1 MKKTFLTAFAALLV
15 AIPAVQAQKVN
26 KSGLLTKIEKSDA
39 DIADAKKNAK
49 ASTWINRG
57 KALYEAAVEP
67 TKSLFVN
74 MDAAMLKLA
83 VGEPSATK
91 QVTLLNVPYE
101 AWEYP
106 YFIAYIKDGK
116 VVTWTQTDWVLK
128 EAPAM
133 AIEAYNKAY
142 EIDPKSAAKAKDGLQ
157 QISDFCSQVGNTG
170 IDTGEYVAAA
180 DAYATAFR
188 AQSSPAYG
196 AAADPALL
204 YYAGYLHTVDGAN
217 NPASFPVG
225 AEQLSKAID
234 MGYTD
239 EEGNIYYYLF
249 HCYYGQKA
257 SDKAFVD
264 KAKQALLTGIEKF
277 PKNERILDGLV
288 QLYTSPEDN
297 VGDPADLIALI
308 DKAIENNPTNVD
320 LWFGRGRIFYALKDY
335 DQSIESFKK
344 VVELKPD
351 LYEGNY
357 YLGVFY
363 TIKGDEV
370 NKEMNAKQYSSQAAY
385 DADLKEV
392 NAIYMEAIPWLEK
405 ALELKPEDPSSVEL
419 LKSICFRLR
428 DEEGMMDKY
437 TKYNE
442 MFKKI
447 QGQQ

>member
-170 IDTGEYVAAA
+170 NSR
-180 DAYATAFR
+180 R
-188 AQSSPAYG
+188 ARSCRRRRCLCHGFPGTVEPRLRRSRRSRA
-196 AAADPALL
+196 ALL
-204 YYAGYLHTVDGAN
+204 CRL
-217 NPASFPVG
+217 PAHSGRFVRTPQSFGQG
-225 AEQLSKAID
+225 AEHLC
-234 MGYTD
+234 
-239 EEGNIYYYLF
+239 E
-249 HCYYGQKA
+249 
-257 SDKAFVD
+257 SDRPGVY
-264 KAKQALLTGIEKF
+264 
-277 PKNERILDGLV
+277 R
-288 QLYTSPEDN
+288 
-297 VGDPADLIALI
+297 
-308 DKAIENNPTNVD
+308 
-320 LWFGRGRIFYALKDY
+320 RG
-335 DQSIESFKK
+335 
-344 VVELKPD
+344 
-351 LYEGNY
+351 G
-357 YLGVFY
+357 
-363 TIKGDEV
+363 
-370 NKEMNAKQYSSQAAY
+370 
-385 DADLKEV
+385 
-392 NAIYMEAIPWLEK
+392 
-405 ALELKPEDPSSVEL
+405 
-419 LKSICFRLR
+419 
-428 DEEGMMDKY
+428 
-437 TKYNE
+437 
-442 MFKKI
+442 
-447 QGQQ
+447 

>member
-1 MKKTFLTAFAALLV
+1 MTALAALILAV
-15 AIPAVQAQKVN
+15 PAAEAQKVN
-26 KSGLLTKIEKSDA
+26 KDALLAKIEKSDS
-39 DIADAKKNAK
+39 DIADAKKGAK
-49 ASTWINRG
+49 AATWINRG
-57 KALYEAAVEP
+57 KAFYEAAAEP
-67 TKSLFVN
+67 TKSLFVG
-74 MDAAMLKLA
+74 MDATMLKLA
-83 VGEPSATK
+83 VGDAQSTGTETVNAPRWRPGLSVVHGLHRGR
-91 QVTLLNVPYE
+91 QGEDLE
-101 AWEYP
+101 AD
-106 YFIAYIKDGK
+106 AVRLRGCRGK
-116 VVTWTQTDWVLK
+116 GCR
-128 EAPAM
+128 
-133 AIEAYNKAY
+133 
-142 EIDPKSAAKAKDGLQ
+142 GLQ
-157 QISDFCSQVGNTG
+157 QGIRARSQERIEGQGRLEADQRLLLAGRNAG
-170 IDTGEYVAAA
+170 LDSGDYLGAA
-180 DAYATAFR
+180 DAYAQAFE

-196 AAADPALL
+196 EAADPSLL

-442 MFKKI
+442 MYRRV

>member
-180 DAYATAFR
+180 DAYATAFQ

-196 AAADPALL
+196 AAADPARSTMPVTC
-204 YYAGYLHTVDGAN
+204 AQWTVRRTPRRSDRVPSTSRRRSTWGI
-217 NPASFPVG
+217 PTRRVTSTTT
-225 AEQLSKAID
+225 SSTAI
-234 MGYTD
+234 T
-239 EEGNIYYYLF
+239 
-249 HCYYGQKA
+249 
-257 SDKAFVD
+257 V
-264 KAKQALLTGIEKF
+264 
-277 PKNERILDGLV
+277 
-288 QLYTSPEDN
+288 
-297 VGDPADLIALI
+297 
-308 DKAIENNPTNVD
+308 
-320 LWFGRGRIFYALKDY
+320 
-335 DQSIESFKK
+335 
-344 VVELKPD
+344 
-351 LYEGNY
+351 
-357 YLGVFY
+357 
-363 TIKGDEV
+363 
-370 NKEMNAKQYSSQAAY
+370 
-385 DADLKEV
+385 
-392 NAIYMEAIPWLEK
+392 
-405 ALELKPEDPSSVEL
+405 
-419 LKSICFRLR
+419 
-428 DEEGMMDKY
+428 
-437 TKYNE
+437 
-442 MFKKI
+442 
-447 QGQQ
+447 

>member
-142 EIDPKSAAKAKDGLQ
+142 EIDPKSAAKVKDGLQ

-170 IDTGEYVAAA
+170 IGTVEPRLRRSRRS
-180 DAYATAFR
+180 R
-188 AQSSPAYG
+188 A
-196 AAADPALL
+196 ALL
-204 YYAGYLHTVDGAN
+204 CRLPAHSGRFGA
-217 NPASFPVG
+217 PLVVRTGCRVP
-225 AEQLSKAID
+225 Q
-234 MGYTD
+234 
-239 EEGNIYYYLF
+239 EG
-249 HCYYGQKA
+249 
-257 SDKAFVD
+257 DR
-264 KAKQALLTGIEKF
+264 
-277 PKNERILDGLV
+277 PGL
-288 QLYTSPEDN
+288 YR
-297 VGDPADLIALI
+297 
-308 DKAIENNPTNVD
+308 
-320 LWFGRGRIFYALKDY
+320 RG
-335 DQSIESFKK
+335 
-344 VVELKPD
+344 
-351 LYEGNY
+351 G
-357 YLGVFY
+357 
-363 TIKGDEV
+363 
-370 NKEMNAKQYSSQAAY
+370 
-385 DADLKEV
+385 
-392 NAIYMEAIPWLEK
+392 
-405 ALELKPEDPSSVEL
+405 
-419 LKSICFRLR
+419 
-428 DEEGMMDKY
+428 
-437 TKYNE
+437 
-442 MFKKI
+442 
-447 QGQQ
+447 